1 MKGGEKSISR
11 LTATDKVMVA
21 HNPDTPLVAVL
32 VSNAIAWKSCRRW
45 RSNHAVSDSYLKP
58 DKISPYDCLNSSF
71 KLRWPLNVSQVI
83 FRARM

>member
-32 VSNAIAWKSCRRW
+32 VSNAIA
-45 RSNHAVSDSYLKP
+45 
-58 DKISPYDCLNSSF
+58 
-71 KLRWPLNVSQVI
+71 
-83 FRARM
+83 